1 MQAMR
6 MMSKKEISELIDR
19 EFGDFDEN
27 TPIASFFTCSGNRER
42 AEQQCLMFHKELKSW
57 ED

>member
-1 MQAMR
+1 MQAMK
-6 MMSKKEISELIDR
+6 MMSKKEIYELIDI
-19 EFGDFDEN
+19 EFGDFNEN
-27 TPIASFFTCSGNRER
+27 TPVASFFTCSGNGER

>member
-6 MMSKKEISELIDR
+6 MMSKKEICELIDR

-27 TPIASFFTCSGNRER
+27 TPVASFFTCSGNGEK
-42 AEQQCLMFHKELKSW
+42 AE
-57 ED
+57 

>member
-6 MMSKKEISELIDR
+6 MMSKKEICELIDR
-19 EFGDFDEN
+19 EFGDFGEN
-27 TPIASFFTCSGNRER
+27 TPIASFFTCSGNGER

>member
-6 MMSKKEISELIDR
+6 MMSKKEISELIER
-19 EFGDFDEN
+19 EFGDCNEN
-27 TPIASFFTCSGNRER
+27 TPIASFFTCSRNGER

>member
-1 MQAMR
+1 MR
-6 MMSKKEISELIDR
+6 MMSKKEICELIDR
-19 EFGDFDEN
+19 EFGDFGEN
-27 TPIASFFTCSGNRER
+27 TPIASFFTCSGNGER

>member
-6 MMSKKEISELIDR
+6 MMSKKEIFELIDR
-19 EFGDFDEN
+19 EFGDCNEN
-27 TPIASFFTCSGNRER
+27 APIASFFTCSGNGKKS
-42 AEQQCLMFHKELKSW
+42 EQQCLMFHKELKSW

>member
-6 MMSKKEISELIDR
+6 LLTKKELRELLER
-19 EFGDFDEN
+19 EYGDFDDKDVV
-27 TPIASFFTCSGNRER
+27 ASFFTCLGADEKV
-42 AEQQCLMFHKELKSW
+42 EQQCLMFHKELKSW

>member
-6 MMSKKEISELIDR
+6 MMSKKEIYELIDR
-19 EFGDFDEN
+19 EFGDFDES
-27 TPIASFFTCSGNRER
+27 TQVASFFTCSGNGER

-57 ED
+57 DD

>member
-6 MMSKKEISELIDR
+6 TMSKKEIAELINR
-19 EFGDFDEN
+19 EFGDCDEN
-27 TPIASFFTCSGNRER
+27 TPVASLFTCSGNGEKT
-42 AEQQCLMFHKELKSW
+42 EQQCLMFHKELKSW

>member
-1 MQAMR
+1 

-19 EFGDFDEN
+19 EFGDCNEN
-27 TPIASFFTCSGNRER
+27 TPIASFFTCSGNGER

>member
-6 MMSKKEISELIDR
+6 MMSKKEICELIER
-19 EFGDFDEN
+19 EFGDFNEN
-27 TPIASFFTCSGNRER
+27 TPIASFFTCSGNGEKV
-42 AEQQCLMFHKELKSW
+42 EQQCLMFHKELKSW

>member
-6 MMSKKEISELIDR
+6 MMSKKEIFELIER
-19 EFGDFDEN
+19 EFGDCNEN
-27 TPIASFFTCSGNRER
+27 TPVASFFTCSGNGER